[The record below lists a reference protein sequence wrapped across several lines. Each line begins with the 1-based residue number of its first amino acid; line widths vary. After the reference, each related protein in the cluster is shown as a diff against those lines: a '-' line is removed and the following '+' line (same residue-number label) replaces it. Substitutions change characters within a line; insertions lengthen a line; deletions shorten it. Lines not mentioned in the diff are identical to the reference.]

1 MVGRDGE
8 LARLR
13 SLIDRIGSEGS
24 AVVLD
29 GDAGVGKTTLV
40 DAVARYARDHD
51 VRVLR
56 TAGSTAESGEQ
67 YAALQLLLHPL
78 RAGVDVLPPPQRS
91 ALEVA
96 FRSAEGEQP
105 SPLLA
110 GLAALTVVSDA
121 AAVAPLLLVVED
133 LHWIDPESQWALRML
148 ARRVGQ
154 DPVVVLMT
162 TRERPTDDDG
172 GLARMHL
179 GPLSAAD
186 ADALLDALPRP
197 PLGAARRALL
207 ELAQGNPLALVEL
220 TGRSPESAEDGA
232 VTRRLETAFAE
243 RFADLDQPARLAVLA
258 IALGGTATA
267 EDAGR
272 FVDRALGRYPDP
284 SWIDRAVAAS
294 LLVWSDR
301 SGLRFRHPLV
311 QTAVANISR
320 PSERAAVLRALVQ
333 EHASDPVRTL
343 WWRSELA
350 TGPDAELAAELAAHA
365 RSALAT
371 GDPVAAARASE
382 RAAELT
388 GPGPLRVERLLDA
401 ADHAGLAGRTAD
413 AALLV
418 QRAATETTD
427 PVLSARAAWIRET
440 LPTGRTALARGDL
453 SPALAA
459 VRALEEHGA
468 VDLATAA
475 LLHLASIAW
484 DHNRVAVPGTPML
497 EAVHALALPDDDP
510 RSILL
515 AAVTEPLV
523 RGDEVVERVLGR
535 GPVDPDDPEQA
546 WWLGYALNIAGE
558 FVEARERLE
567 VAVAGL
573 RARGDL
579 RILPQ
584 ALLGASMSTF
594 QAGRLDRA
602 RTLAEEAVVLGR
614 DLGDAGYATAAR
626 ACVAWFDGIDG
637 VPPDR
642 EAITAGSATG
652 AHVLQSSVMR
662 ANLQGATAV
671 AALLDGRPRDAREAL
686 RPLLDADGD
695 AYNPNFAVLTTHDY
709 VDAAVATESR
719 DLVELHAERLTGL
732 QETWHGPILVSALGY
747 TETALALDADPGRA
761 VQRLRE
767 QPIPMPYVQARAL
780 LLAGDHLRRAGR
792 TTESRTVLLEAL
804 ALFERLPAPA
814 WARRTR
820 EVLRASGERLPD
832 APPSRTTVLT
842 PQELRICT
850 LANTG
855 LTNRAIAQQ
864 LFLSPRTVGAHLYS
878 AYRKL
883 GIGGR
888 AQLAA
893 VFGSA
898 TADADTL

>member
-13 SLIDRIGSEGS
+13 LLIDRIGSKGS
-24 AVVLD
+24 AVVVD

-40 DAVARYARDHD
+40 DAVVEHARTRG

-78 RAGVDVLPPPQRS
+78 RDGLRVLPPPQRS

-96 FRSAEGEQP
+96 FGLVAGAPP

-110 GLAALTVVSDA
+110 GLAALTVLSDA
-121 AAVAPLLLVVED
+121 AAVGPLLLVVED
-133 LHWIDPESQWALRML
+133 EHWIDPESRWALRML
-148 ARRVGQ
+148 ARRIGE
-154 DPVVVLMT
+154 DPVVVLVT
-162 TRERPTDDDG
+162 TRERPSDDDA
-172 GLARMHL
+172 GLTRMHL
-179 GPLSAAD
+179 GPLSDGD

-220 TGRSPESAEDGA
+220 TGRGPESSEDGA

-243 RFADLDQPARLAVLA
+243 RFADLDQPARLAVLS
-258 IALGGTATA
+258 IALGGTTTA

-311 QTAVANISR
+311 QTAVTNISR

-333 EHASDPVRTL
+333 EHAADPARTI

-350 TGPDAELAAELAAHA
+350 TGPDAELSAELAAHA
-365 RSALAT
+365 TAALAT
-371 GDPVAAARASE
+371 GDPVAAARASA

-388 GPGPLRVERLLDA
+388 GAGPLRVGRLLDA
-401 ADHAGLAGRTAD
+401 ADHAALAGRTAD

-418 QRAATETTD
+418 QRAATESTD
-427 PVLSARAAWIRET
+427 PVLSARAEWTRET

-453 SPALAA
+453 TPALRA
-459 VRALEEHGA
+459 VRALECHGA
-468 VDLATAA
+468 VELATGA

-484 DHNRVAVPGTPML
+484 DHNRVAVPGAPML
-497 EAVHALALPDDDP
+497 EAVRALALPDDDP

-515 AAVTEPLV
+515 AAVTEPVV
-523 RGDEVVERVLGR
+523 RGDEVVERVLAR

-546 WWLGYALNIAGE
+546 WWLGYSLNLAGE
-558 FVEARERLE
+558 FVDARERLE

-573 RARGDL
+573 RASGDL
-579 RILPQ
+579 RVLPQ
-584 ALLGASMSTF
+584 ALLGASMSNY
-594 QAGRLDRA
+594 QAGRLVRA
-602 RTLAEEAVVLGR
+602 RALAEEAVVLGR

-626 ACVAWFDGIDG
+626 ACAAWFDGIDG
-637 VPPDR
+637 TPPDR
-642 EAITAGSATG
+642 DAITGGSSTG
-652 AHVLQSSVMR
+652 AHVLQSSAMR
-662 ANLQGATAV
+662 ASLLGTTAV
-671 AALLDGRPRDAREAL
+671 AALLGRRPRDARDAL
-686 RPLLDADGD
+686 RPLLDPDDD
-695 AYNPNFAVLTTHDY
+695 AYNPVFAVLTTQDH
-709 VDAAVATESR
+709 VDAAVATDAR
-719 DLVELHAERLTGL
+719 DLVELHARRLVEL
-732 QETWHGPILVSALGY
+732 HRTWHAPIVVSALRY
-747 TETALALDADPGRA
+747 TETALALDVDPLAAVRA
-761 VQRLRE
+761 LRDR
-767 QPIPMPYVQARAL
+767 PLPMPYPHARAL
-780 LLAGDHLRRAGR
+780 LLAGDHLRRAGVVEDGR
-792 TTESRTVLLEAL
+792 VVLHEAL
-804 ALFERLPAPA
+804 ACFEDLAAPA
-814 WARRTR
+814 WADRAR
-820 EVLRASGERLPD
+820 EVLRATGERLPD

-850 LANTG
+850 LADDG

-883 GIGGR
+883 GITGR
-888 AQLAA
+888 AQLAGVLA
-893 VFGSA
+893 GG
-898 TADADTL
+898 TERG